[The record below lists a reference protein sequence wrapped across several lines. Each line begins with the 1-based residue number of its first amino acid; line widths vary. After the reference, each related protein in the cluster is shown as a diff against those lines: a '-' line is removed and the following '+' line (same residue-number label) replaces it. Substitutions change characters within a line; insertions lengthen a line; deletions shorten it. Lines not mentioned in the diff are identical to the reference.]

1 MDKLVIQKTP
11 KMSNPRLLLGFS
23 GWMDGGDVSTGT
35 ISLLTEKLEAE
46 KIAEIKPDG
55 FYLYSFPG
63 SMEITALFRPH
74 TTIREGII
82 ESYELPTNIF
92 FCSEKDNLILFNG
105 KEPNINWGEF
115 ADCIFSLCDKLGVRS
130 IYFIGSVAGLVPHTR
145 QPRLFCS
152 VSNPQLKDKLA
163 HYGVKF
169 SDYEGPASIVTYL
182 TSRAAE
188 HGVDMV
194 SFVSAIPAY
203 VQGYNPKCIEAVIRR
218 LAGILELQVELDDL
232 RTISDSFEKKLS
244 NVVQEQPELAD
255 NIRKLEEDYD
265 NEIFNNEMGDLK
277 KWLQE
282 KGVRLD

>member
-1 MDKLVIQKTP
+1 
-11 KMSNPRLLLGFS
+11 SYPRVLLGFS

-35 ISLLTEKLEAE
+35 INLLIEKLGAE
-46 KIAEIKPDG
+46 KIAEIKPDS

-63 SMEITALFRPH
+63 SMELTALFRPH
-74 TTIREGII
+74 TRIKEGLIK
-82 ESYELPTNIF
+82 SYELPTNMF

-105 KEPNINWGEF
+105 KEPNINWSEF
-115 ADCIFSLCDKLGVRS
+115 ADCIFELCNKCGVRN

-145 QPRLFCS
+145 EPRLFCS
-152 VSNPQLKDKLA
+152 VSNPQLKDKLV

-169 SDYEGPASIVTYL
+169 SNYEGPASIVTYL
-182 TSRAAE
+182 TSRATE
-188 HGVDMV
+188 YSVDMV

-218 LAGILELQVELDDL
+218 LAGILELQIDLDNL
-232 RTISDSFEKKLS
+232 RVISDSFEKKLS

-255 NIRKLEEDYD
+255 RIRKLEEDYD